1 MKIKRFYSNFFLVI
15 IILFCSISYS
25 QNIQNNQKVLSK
37 IQSENLTRLGNWPFG
52 SAIAVAVDTTRN
64 IVYLSS
70 GGAVLILDVSDI
82 TNPQLLSDDIKTVG
96 LVLDLSYNPEK
107 KHLYIAA
114 KYEGFQIW
122 DVNEP
127 TAPQLLLVYEF
138 PDPLNPP
145 VYNVDYFE
153 NFVILDVTF
162 VASIDVTDLNNPL
175 YVGADA
181 SMGYTH
187 GIHVDAEGNVHS
199 TGDQTYVKLKLQPDG
214 SFTGLYTYLNDL
226 FAYPVFGVP
235 DAAFVGDVQY
245 LYIINTQSHINPLWS
260 YIYVGDSY
268 DIYVQGD
275 YAFLTVGYQLKIYNV
290 ANYQNPY
297 FEGFC
302 TLPGYPYKLEVIDEY
317 AYVADGFGGLRNIN
331 VHRPSEPIE
340 VGFYDTFSAASDM
353 QRSGDYGFV
362 AEMEDGLLVFNLT
375 DLSNP
380 TLVGQ
385 YNTPGISKSFE
396 VEGNYTYI
404 ADRSGGLRIAD
415 ITNPM
420 NPVEVG
426 FYDSLYSAEEICVS
440 NNYAYVVD
448 DILNEPDW
456 IRAINISD
464 PANPFQVGAILMQSD
479 VNALDVSGNFLF
491 AATTNTGLRI
501 IDISNPA
508 NPVEVGLFS
517 APNVYDVCVRDE
529 YAYIAASDYN
539 GGFITLNISDPINPV
554 FVSTFNRNGSLH
566 PFDIALA
573 GDYAYVTDPVYD
585 IFLMLY
591 VGDPAQPSELGEFRL
606 SGDLFNVYAQDSLVY
621 ICDGRAGLHIF
632 KNELYATPGGGITWQ
647 QQNSGTNN
655 DLWSVSFINTTTGWA
670 AGNNGIIV
678 KTTDGGEVWLQKQS
692 GNTNELFSI
701 FFIDENT
708 GWAAGRE
715 GTILKSTDGGEDW
728 QPQVTNT
735 INVFRSVYFVDSNT
749 GWAVGQNG
757 TILKS
762 TNGGENWQ
770 TQTSGITDYLYEVY
784 FADNNNGWV
793 GCQDDGNILRTTN
806 GGTNWQ
812 LVTTPSQSSIYSIF
826 FIDPSTGW
834 ISTSDA
840 EIYKSTD
847 GGTSWFEQYHDQSL
861 QYLVFTDNCFL
872 NSNEGWVV
880 GSYGKIISTSDGGNS
895 WEEQT
900 SGVSSYLTSVDF
912 VDHDN
917 GWVVGKEGMILKS
930 FPGNV
935 TEIDGNESEIN
946 ANTPSEFALFE
957 NYPNP
962 FNPVTTISFQIPK
975 SCCVSLKI
983 YDVIGTEIATL
994 VSENLPAGKYEYNWD
1009 ASNLASG
1016 VYFYRLQ
1023 GENFTSTKKM
1033 VLLR

>member
-1 MKIKRFYSNFFLVI
+1 MKTRIFCLTIYLMFFF
-15 IILFCSISYS
+15 LFCSINYS
-25 QNIQNNQKVLSK
+25 QNIQSNKKFLPK

-107 KHLYIAA
+107 RHLYVAA

-122 DVNEP
+122 DVNDP
-127 TAPQLLLVYEF
+127 TNPQLLLVYEF

-153 NFVILDVTF
+153 NFAILDVTF

-187 GIHVDAEGNVHS
+187 GIHVDVEGNVHA
-199 TGDQTYVKLKLQPDG
+199 TGDQTYVKLDLQPNG
-214 SFTGLYTYLNDL
+214 SFIGLYTYPDDL
-226 FAYPVFGVP
+226 FAYPVFGVL
-235 DAAFVGDVQY
+235 DAAFAGDVNNLY
-245 LYIINTQSHINPLWS
+245 LINTQSLINPLWS
-260 YIYVGDSY
+260 YIYTGDSY
-268 DIYVQGD
+268 DIYIQDD
-275 YAFLTVGYQLKIYNV
+275 YAFLTVGYQLKIYNIV
-290 ANYQNPY
+290 NYQNPY

-302 TLPGYPYKLEVIDEY
+302 TLLGYPYKLEVIDDY

-331 VHRPSEPIE
+331 IQRPSEPVE
-340 VGFYDTFSAASDM
+340 AGFYETFNATSDM
-353 QRSGDYGFV
+353 RRSGDYGFV
-362 AEMEDGLLVFNLT
+362 AEMDDGMLVIDLM

-385 YNTPGISKSFE
+385 YNTPGISKSLE
-396 VEGNYTYI
+396 VEGNYAYI
-404 ADRSGGLRIAD
+404 ADRSGGLRLAD
-415 ITNPM
+415 ISDPINPF
-420 NPVEVG
+420 EVG
-426 FYDSLYSAEEICVS
+426 FYDSLYAAEEVCVS

-448 DILNEPDW
+448 DIINEPDW
-456 IRAINISD
+456 IRVINVSD

-479 VNALDVSGNFLF
+479 VNALNVSGNYLF

-501 IDISNPA
+501 IDVSNPA
-508 NPVEVGLFS
+508 NPVEAGLFS

-692 GNTNELFSI
+692 GTSHELFSI
-701 FFIDENT
+701 FFINENI

-735 INVFRSVYFVDSNT
+735 INVFRSVYFINT
-749 GWAVGQNG
+749 NSGWAVGQNG
-757 TILKS
+757 TILH
-762 TNGGENWQ
+762 TTDGGQNWQ
-770 TQTSGITDYLYEVY
+770 PQSSGITNYLHQV
-784 FADNNNGWV
+784 FFTDNYNGWI
-793 GCQDDGNILRTTN
+793 GTLYNGNILRTTD

-812 LVTTPSQSSIYSIF
+812 LVSTPSQYDIYSVYF
-826 FIDPSTGW
+826 TDSNTGW
-834 ISTSDA
+834 IATSDI
-840 EIYKSTD
+840 EVYKTTD
-847 GGTSWFEQYHDQSL
+847 GGTTWLEQYHDQSP
-861 QYLVFTDNCFL
+861 QYGALTDIFFL
-872 NSNEGWVV
+872 NQNEGWAV
-880 GSYGKIISTSDGGNS
+880 GSHGIIISTTNGGNI
-895 WEEQT
+895 WNEQI
-900 SGVSSYLTSVDF
+900 SGVPNYLTSVRFTDSQ
-912 VDHDN
+912 N
-917 GWVVGKEGMILKS
+917 GWVVGKEGMILKAIT
-930 FPGNV
+930 GNV
-935 TEIDGNESEIN
+935 TEIN
-946 ANTPSEFALFE
+946 ASDNNDANIPSEFNLFD

-975 SCCVSLKI
+975 SSFVSLKI
-983 YDVIGTEIATL
+983 YDVIGTEITTL
-994 VSENLPAGKYEYNWD
+994 VSENLLGGNYKFDWD
-1009 ASNLASG
+1009 AGNLASG
-1016 VYFYRLQ
+1016 IYLYRLQ
-1023 GENFTSTKKM
+1023 SENFTSTKKM
-1033 VLLR
+1033 ILLR